1 MFEVESSLNSASG
14 ARMSPS
20 LSIRS
25 LIATGFVLALWIFPQ
40 GAQGQIATD
49 RPDFVESSLTVPH
62 RAWQLETS
70 LGWVDD
76 EAVNVFATPT
86 LVRWGFLPNLEA
98 RLETGL
104 LNWSRPEGSSPGAEA
119 DDDFGLAD
127 VALGVKWHA
136 ADNRG
141 LVPSTALLLH
151 VALPTGT
158 GAFRGDGARP
168 SLRAVGEWS
177 LPHGIGIGSMV
188 GAVYESGSE
197 ERFWAGIF
205 GAVVGVAVAERGRAF
220 AEIALPL
227 MAGDE
232 HGGNLGLWDFGFSWL
247 LRNDM
252 QVDAAFSLPATD
264 AAPDLVFGVGFSK
277 LWAP

>member
-1 MFEVESSLNSASG
+1 
-14 ARMSPS
+14 MSPS
-20 LSIRS
+20 PVRRVPVVAVLLLLGGVAPRS
-25 LIATGFVLALWIFPQ
+25 V
-40 GAQGQIATD
+40 GAQIATD

-70 LGWVDD
+70 VGWVDS
-76 EAVNVFATPT
+76 ESVNVFATPT
-86 LVRWGFLPNLEA
+86 LVRWGFLPAFEA

-104 LNWSRPEGSSPGAEA
+104 LNWSRPEGSESPGTDA
-119 DDDFGLAD
+119 DDDLGLAD

-136 ADNRG
+136 APEDG
-141 LVPSTALLLH
+141 IVPSTALLLH

-158 GAFRGDGARP
+158 RAFRGDGARP

-177 LPHGIGIGSMV
+177 LPHGLGLGVMG
-188 GAVYESGSE
+188 GAVYESGSD
-197 ERFWAGIF
+197 ERFWAGIL
-205 GAVVGVAVAERGRAF
+205 GAVVGKSVAERGRVF
-220 AEIALPL
+220 AEIAFPL

-247 LRNDM
+247 LRDDT
-252 QVDAAFSLPATD
+252 QLDAAFSLPATD
-264 AAPDLVFGVGFSK
+264 VAPDLVLSFGFSK

>member
-1 MFEVESSLNSASG
+1 MIPTPRRRYLIISA
-14 ARMSPS
+14 
-20 LSIRS
+20 L
-25 LIATGFVLALWIFPQ
+25 FVGSWFPVTR
-40 GAQGQIATD
+40 AEAQIATD
-49 RPDFVESSLTVPH
+49 RPDFVESSLVVPH

-76 EAVNVFATPT
+76 EAVNAFATPT
-86 LVRWGFLPNLEA
+86 LVRWGFLPDLEA

-104 LNWSRPEGSSPGAEA
+104 LNWSRPEGSGSPGNP

-136 ADNRG
+136 ADEQG
-141 LVPSTALLLH
+141 LVPSTAVLLH

-158 GAFRGDGARP
+158 RAFRGDGARP
-168 SLRAVGEWS
+168 SLRAVGEWT
-177 LPHGIGIGSMV
+177 LPHGFGLGAMA
-188 GAVYESGSE
+188 GAVYESGPE

-205 GAVVGVAVAERGRAF
+205 GAVVGVAVSERGRAF

-247 LRNDM
+247 LRDDM

-264 AAPDLVFGVGFSK
+264 VAPDLVLSFGFSK